1 MKSCKL
7 VSFYLLG
14 VVALSSAF
22 APSDGVV
29 RLVARSRQ
37 RSMSGIRMMVA
48 NDNLSDE
55 IEPTT
60 GSDSDI
66 DSFQPKGNI
75 IARLGGMMGR
85 KKDAKLLDRK
95 ALAKLGANVLLAYG
109 FVSNAFG
116 CVSVSCAWY
125 ISSKRVSRRYA
136 G

>member
-7 VSFYLLG
+7 VSLSLLG
-14 VVALSSAF
+14 IVALSNAF
-22 APSDGVV
+22 APGNGVV
-29 RLVARSRQ
+29 HLLARSRQ
-37 RSMSGIRMMVA
+37 RSVSSILIMGAS
-48 NDNLSDE
+48 DNLSDE

-60 GSDSDI
+60 GSDSDA
-66 DSFQPKGNI
+66 DSSQPKGNI
-75 IARLGGMMGR
+75 IARLGGMMSR
-85 KKDAKLLDRK
+85 QKDAKLLDRK

-125 ISSKRVSRRYA
+125 ISSKRVSRRDA